1 MGARRH
7 VRHPHFVIFLVAFPT
22 TAAIASAVVDG
33 SAAILVGFDLAAS
46 LFIALTLGL
55 MRDSSPEFMRAQAAR
70 NDAGRGLLLAIAAA
84 ISAVVLVMVGTE
96 LGQAQRPSGFQV
108 LFGVATLALAWGFA
122 NLVYALHYAHLYY
135 DEGVPGEACGG
146 LVFPRTATP
155 DYWDLCYFAFTVG
168 MTFQVSDVLVT
179 ERRMRRTVLAH
190 ALVAFAFNIGVLAL
204 MINVVSNAL

>member
-1 MGARRH
+1 MAARRH
-7 VRHPHFVIFLVAFPT
+7 VRHPHFVIFLAAFP
-22 TAAIASAVVDG
+22 AAAALASSVVEG
-33 SAAILVGFDLAAS
+33 RVAILLGFDLAAL

-70 NDAGRGLLLAIAAA
+70 NDTGRGLLLAIAAA

-108 LFGVATLALAWGFA
+108 LFAVATLALAWGFA

-135 DEGVPGEACGG
+135 DEAAPGEARGG
-146 LVFPRTATP
+146 LVFPKTSTP
-155 DYWDLCYFAFTVG
+155 DYGDLCYFAFTVG

-179 ERRMRRTVLAH
+179 ERCMRRTVLAH
-190 ALVAFAFNIGVLAL
+190 ALGAFSFNIGVLAL
-204 MINVVSNAL
+204 TINAVSNAL